1 MKIKKHR
8 INLHFKSNNTF
19 HKLFFISQTI
29 QTLDRSEIPCQ
40 ALVRVLAQKPG
51 FKDNNFQVLK
61 LRLEALKTLAE
72 NSDFTR

>member
-1 MKIKKHR
+1 MNFLLRSKY
-8 INLHFKSNNTF
+8 INEIFLVY
-19 HKLFFISQTI
+19 QTI

-61 LRLEALKTLAE
+61 LRLEALKNLAE